1 MFRGGKGGETN
12 DLFRG
17 GSIHEITFDGF
28 VFGNSPKFRNYPLVG
43 VDLWDRK
50 QIHRS
55 KAVHSRF
62 PKNPRS
68 RADASMS
75 AVDGSTAL
83 HLATQQGK
91 LQVARQLGGT
101 VEAHLFRG
109 FWQLIGV
116 P

>member
-1 MFRGGKGGETN
+1 MDSGHHACFGGGAKGGETN

-28 VFGNSPKFRNYPLVG
+28 VFWESSGFRNYPLVG
-43 VDLWDRK
+43 VDLWDQK

-55 KAVHSRF
+55 KRF
-62 PKNPRS
+62 STKNPRS
-68 RADASMS
+68 CADASIS

-91 LQVARQLGGT
+91 LQVGPG
-101 VEAHLFRG
+101 
-109 FWQLIGV
+109 
-116 P
+116 